1 MKKFLFYFLL
11 IIMTSSIN
19 LGSIKFV
26 NAETKAQ
33 INENS
38 LTRHIKI
45 TEQKLN
51 DAPIKY
57 PQISGASNSTAQQK
71 INSILKQGADL
82 ANSNRLKLLE
92 DEKEAKSK
100 WDASQGPW
108 RPYEYVFTY
117 KVLYNNLDKLSVIY
131 NEYSYTGGAHG
142 MTMGTTFNFDVKTGE
157 VVPLSKLINENTKS
171 VQEYAY
177 QQLQKK
183 YKGYVLIKSPN
194 EIDLSDKNRLWA
206 FDHAGIK
213 LIFKEYEVAAY
224 AAGMPEVFIPVQVY
238 Q

>member
-1 MKKFLFYFLL
+1 MRKFIYYFFI

-19 LGSIKFV
+19 MATFKNV
-26 NAETKAQ
+26 NAGTKDEIQ
-33 INENS
+33 VNS
-38 LTRHIKI
+38 LARHIKI

-51 DAPIKY
+51 NAPIKY
-57 PQISGASNSTAQQK
+57 PQISGALNQAAQQK
-71 INSILKQGADL
+71 INNLLKQGAEL
-82 ANSNRLKLLE
+82 ANNNRLKLLE
-92 DEKEAKSK
+92 DEKEAKAK
-100 WDASQGPW
+100 WDSSQGPW

-142 MTMGTTFNFDVKTGE
+142 MTIGTTFNFDVKKGE
-157 VVPLSKLINENTKS
+157 VVPLSNLINGNTKP

-194 EIDLSDKNRLWA
+194 EIDLTDKNRLWA

-224 AAGMPEVFIPVQVY
+224 AAGMPEVFIPIQVY

>member
-1 MKKFLFYFLL
+1 MKKLVYYFLL
-11 IIMTSSIN
+11 LLMIGSIN
-19 LGSIKFV
+19 LSFTLSS
-26 NAETKAQ
+26 NAETKTP
-33 INENS
+33 IKENA

-45 TEQKLN
+45 SEQKLN

-57 PQISGASNSTAQQK
+57 PQISGAPNSTAQQT
-71 INSILKQGADL
+71 INNLLKQGADT
-82 ANSNRLKLLE
+82 ANNNRLKLLE
-92 DEKEAKSK
+92 DEKEAKAK
-100 WDASQGPW
+100 WDSSQGPW

-117 KVLYNNLDKLSVIY
+117 KVLYNNLDKLSIIY
-131 NEYSYTGGAHG
+131 KEYSYTGGAHG
-142 MTMGTTFNFDVKTGE
+142 MTTGTTYNFDVKTGE
-157 VVPLSKLINENTKS
+157 IVPLSKLINENTKS

>member
-1 MKKFLFYFLL
+1 MKKFIYYFLL

-19 LGSIKFV
+19 LAGIK
-26 NAETKAQ
+26 NIDAETKVKIQ
-33 INENS
+33 ENS
-38 LTRHIKI
+38 LARHIKI

-51 DAPIKY
+51 NAPIKY
-57 PQISGASNSTAQQK
+57 PQISGASNQAAQQK
-71 INSILKQGADL
+71 INNILKQGAEL
-82 ANSNRLKLLE
+82 ANNNRLKLLE
-92 DEKEAKSK
+92 DEKEAKAK
-100 WDASQGPW
+100 WDSSQGPW

-142 MTMGTTFNFDVKTGE
+142 MTIGTTFNFDVKTGE
-157 VVPLSKLINENTKS
+157 IVPLSKLINENTKS

-194 EIDLSDKNRLWA
+194 EIDLTDKNRLWA

-224 AAGMPEVFIPVQVY
+224 AAGMPEVFIPLQVY